1 MALSLALLSNP
12 SGILL
17 AEYAHRARNLKF
29 STGEH
34 GFGVLHCFVPLSL
47 SESWVLYDRPGF
59 PHAVVSTHG
68 WTVWEG
74 RLEDVAI
81 VPGGVKLT
89 ALGYWRALSDVPYT
103 ALWSHDGVADWRPVT
118 SSDES
123 GYDADKYSFDQ
134 LNRLYFT
141 LLLNA
146 VYSNGSQAAGFIF
159 QVPNGGVR
167 DIKYVTMSIAY
178 GLPANWVLRF
188 IAYDSIWG
196 SAQTSNIDAD
206 GGSGSG
212 TFTWDL
218 SATPRAF
225 VGIQAYNNTGGDYT
239 NTGQNGAYYVR
250 CTDVRV
256 TTNGST
262 IYANEIA
269 AALATYVNA
278 INGTQLSASAA
289 LINSPIVD
297 LTDEVYEDDL
307 PSDILD
313 RLARLGDNSTPV
325 ALYETGVWEDRLLT
339 FQKRGMTA
347 RTWYV
352 DISELELERTIDQ
365 LYNSAYATYQEAAGR
380 TLRTA
385 VSADADSVA
394 RYGLTRRR
402 AVHANTTSASQAGT
416 QRDAALADGKDA
428 RPRIRI
434 QFDALYDASGN
445 RWPLWSARAWDTC
458 TIRNLPPTLSTAID
472 RIRTFRIIETEYD
485 ADRDQLAL
493 TPEQY
498 LPTLETLI
506 LRSEAGIRQS
516 SAPRPWRGH
525 RR

>member
-1 MALSLALLSNP
+1 MMQLALFDGPTGALMADYT
-12 SGILL
+12 G
-17 AEYAHRARNLKF
+17 RAARLRF
-29 STGEH
+29 SSGEH
-34 GFGVLHCFVPLSL
+34 GFQDLSAQVRMPLAEAYQL
-47 SESWVLYDRPGF
+47 LDRPGL
-59 PHAVVSTHG
+59 PHVVVSDNGLTI
-68 WTVWEG
+68 WEG

-81 VPGGVKLT
+81 VPGGVRLT

-134 LNRLYFT
+134 LNRLYCT

-188 IAYDSIWG
+188 IAYDSSWG

-256 TTNGST
+256 TTSGST
-262 IYANEIA
+262 IYADEIA
-269 AALATYVNA
+269 AALATYVNG
-278 INGTQLSASAA
+278 INSAQLSASSA
-289 LINSPIVD
+289 LISSPAID
-297 LTDEVYEDDL
+297 LHDEVYEDDL

-325 ALYETGVWEDRLLT
+325 ALYEVGVWDKQLVS
-339 FQKRGMTA
+339 FQKRGQAA
-347 RTWYV
+347 RQWYV
-352 DISELELERTIDQ
+352 DISELELERTIDA
-365 LYNSAYATYQEAAGR
+365 LCNSAYATYQEAAGR
-380 TLRTA
+380 MLRTA
-385 VSADADSVA
+385 IGTDADSVA

-402 AVHANTTSASQAGT
+402 VVHTDTTSSTQAGIH
-416 QRDAALADGKDA
+416 RDAALQDGKDPH
-428 RPRIRI
+428 PRIRI
-434 QFDALYDASGN
+434 DFDALYDASGT

-472 RIRTFRIIETEYD
+472 RIRTFRIIESEYD
-485 ADRDQLAL
+485 ADGDRLTL

-498 LPTLETLI
+498 LPTLETLV
-506 LRSEAGIRQS
+506 LRREAGI
-516 SAPRPWRGH
+516 AV
-525 RR
+525 